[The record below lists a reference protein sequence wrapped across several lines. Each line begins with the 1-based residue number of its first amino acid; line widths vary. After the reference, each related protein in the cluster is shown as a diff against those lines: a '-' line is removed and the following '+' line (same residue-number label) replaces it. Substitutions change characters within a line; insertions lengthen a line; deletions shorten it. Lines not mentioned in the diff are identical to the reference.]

1 MTTTAGRAGTLR
13 RRFLGVC
20 LAMLLPASAL
30 ADLPGTVAQVKP
42 SVVAVGTFTPT
53 RSPQFKF
60 LGTGF
65 VVGDGRQVATNAH
78 VIASTANSRSSD
90 ERLVIALPGSG
101 RVSVRAVERD
111 ERDPDHDL
119 AVLWVSG
126 PSMTPVRL
134 GDSDAVRDGQDVA
147 MTGFPLGA
155 SMGIVPVTHRGII
168 AAVTPV
174 GQPLPS
180 ANQLDPGA
188 VRRLKIG
195 GYMVF
200 QLDIV
205 AYPGNSGSPLY
216 DLNSG
221 DVVGVLNMVFIK
233 GMKENA
239 ISSPS
244 GISYAVPISY
254 LKALLAR

>member
-1 MTTTAGRAGTLR
+1 MKQALAR
-13 RRFLGVC
+13 RLFLGVC
-20 LAMLLPASAL
+20 VALFAPVPAF
-30 ADLPGTVAQVKP
+30 ADLPDTVAQIKR
-42 SVVAVGTFTPT
+42 SVVAVGTFMPT
-53 RSPQFKF
+53 RSPQFRF

-78 VIASTANSRSSD
+78 VIAAAPDSRGSD
-90 ERLVIALPGSG
+90 ERLVIAQSGAG
-101 RVSVRAVERD
+101 RVSVRQVERD

-119 AVLWVSG
+119 AVLWIG
-126 PSMTPVRL
+126 GAPMTPLRL
-134 GDSDAVRDGQDVA
+134 GDSEAARDGQDVA
-147 MTGFPLGA
+147 LTGFPLGA

-168 AAVTPV
+168 AAITPV

-180 ANQLDPGA
+180 ASQLDPGA
-188 VRRLKIG
+188 VRRLSVG
-195 GYMVF
+195 RYPVF

-205 AYPGNSGSPLY
+205 SYPGNSGSPLY
-216 DLNSG
+216 DVSSG
-221 DVVGVLNMVFIK
+221 EVLGILNMVFVK

-244 GISYAVPISY
+244 GISYAIPVSH